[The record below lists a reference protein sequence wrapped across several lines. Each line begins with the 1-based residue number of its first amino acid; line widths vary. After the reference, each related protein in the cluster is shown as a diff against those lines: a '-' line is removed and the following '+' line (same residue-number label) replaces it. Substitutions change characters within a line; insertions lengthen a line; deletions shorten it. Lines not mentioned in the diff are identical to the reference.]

1 MTTLSFQRLPSSL
14 SLYPKALINSYKAKK
29 SKDLPNLRASL
40 SAVAIDRDHLAAY
53 NAVCGFGQS
62 DILSPSYLHMLV
74 FPLQMAMMADE
85 SFPFALLGLV
95 HIANSITQYRPV
107 NAAERVNVTCEFGEL
122 KPHDKGVQF
131 ALIGKVYV
139 GNELVWSEESIYLR
153 RQSTGESAPK
163 GDAKPKADKPAGAP
177 EFNALW
183 TIPGDIGREYG
194 AVSGDRNP
202 IHLYNTTAKL
212 FGFPRAIAHG
222 MWTKAR
228 CLAAYDGRLPK
239 AFRVDVQ
246 FKLPVLLPARVA
258 FQSCPDG
265 KQGAQFALAD
275 AKNGKPHLAGTITAL

>member
-1 MTTLSFQRLPSSL
+1 MMTTLSFQKLPSSL

-29 SKDLPNLRASL
+29 GGDLPDLKASL
-40 SAVAIDRDHLAAY
+40 SAVGIDRRHLADY

-62 DILSPSYLHMLV
+62 DVLPATYLHMLV

-95 HIANSITQYRPV
+95 HIANRITQHRPV
-107 NAAERVNVTCEFGEL
+107 NAAELVNVTCEFGEL

-139 GNELVWSEESIYLR
+139 GNELVWTEESVYLR
-153 RQSTGESAPK
+153 RQASGGAGKS
-163 GDAKPKADKPAGAP
+163 DKPAEAKSVSKP
-177 EFNALW
+177 DFNAIW
-183 TIPGDIGREYG
+183 EIPGDIGRQYG

-202 IHLYNTTAKL
+202 IHLYNFTAKL

-228 CLAAYDGRLPK
+228 SLAAYDGRLPD
-239 AFRVDVQ
+239 AFTVDVQ
-246 FKLPVLLPARVA
+246 FKLPVLLPAKVA
-258 FQSCPDG
+258 FQSIPNG
-265 KQGAQFALAD
+265 KGAQFSLAD
-275 AKNGKPHLAGTITAL
+275 ARSGKPHLAGTITAL

>member
-1 MTTLSFQRLPSSL
+1 MTTLSFQKLPSST

-29 SKDLPNLRASL
+29 SKDLPDLRASL
-40 SAVAIDRDHLAAY
+40 SAVRIDRNHLAAY

-62 DILSPSYLHMLV
+62 DVLSPTYLHMLV

-95 HIANSITQYRPV
+95 HIANKITQYRPV
-107 NAAERVNVTCEFGEL
+107 TSGERVNVSCEFGEL

-139 GNELVWSEESIYLR
+139 GNELVWEEESTYLR
-153 RQSTGESAPK
+153 RQAGGEAK
-163 GDAKPKADKPAGAP
+163 GDSKPKADKPAAAAP
-177 EFNALW
+177 DFNAIW
-183 TIPGDIGREYG
+183 AIPGDIGREYG

-228 CLAAYDGRLPK
+228 CLAAYDGRLPD
-239 AFRVDVQ
+239 AFTVDVQ
-246 FKLPVLLPARVA
+246 FKLPVLLPAKVA
-258 FQSCPDG
+258 FQSIPNG
-265 KQGAQFALAD
+265 KGALFSLAD
-275 AKNGKPHLAGTITAL
+275 AKSGKPHLAGSITAR